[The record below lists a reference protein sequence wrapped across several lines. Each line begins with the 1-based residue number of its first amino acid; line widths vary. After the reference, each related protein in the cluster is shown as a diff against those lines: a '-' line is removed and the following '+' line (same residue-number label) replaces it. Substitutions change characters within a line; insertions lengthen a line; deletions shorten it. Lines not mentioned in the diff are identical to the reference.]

1 MDQAHVDQLLD
12 PQTISR
18 AEALGLQAR
27 WCSGPKGR
35 NSIAQGNA
43 LGSRHNKLSSPERA
57 ELPAGWIAPGFALSG
72 LERIC
77 VRSSQGVALGYRM
90 TGFQPSTSRMVATV
104 MLHNVTVALRDV
116 TAPKGRDSEAQ
127 GNALGQPATNPS
139 SPERA
144 KP

>member
-1 MDQAHVDQLLD
+1 MISHGKILKL
-12 PQTISR
+12 QTR
-18 AEALGLQAR
+18 FF
-27 WCSGPKGR
+27 SGPKGR
-35 NSIAQGNA
+35 NSIAQGKA
-43 LGSRHNKLSSPERA
+43 LGSRHNNFSSPERA
-57 ELPAGWIAPGFALSG
+57 ELPAGRIAPGFALSG

-104 MLHNVTVALRDV
+104 MPHNVTVALRDV
-116 TAPKGRDSEAQ
+116 LAPKGRDSEAQ
-127 GNALGQPATNPS
+127 GNALGQPATNLS